1 MSTAQPPH
9 GPAFRPVPARRA
21 RRVRRG
27 ALVLAGAVLGGLVL
41 GACGSDYSYLSHD
54 SSGLYYRLPESW
66 TALSLPED
74 DESSTSVSYLR
85 VLDSASDPS
94 LAHLD
99 QVGDS
104 PVGVVQVLDLS
115 PAQRDTLSLS
125 TLRELAT
132 NGDGDPFDLQEEAGS
147 GLKVLRYR
155 DLEVEGGYKGSRI
168 AFSRT
173 EDDGSTV
180 VTEQLALLAPNSD
193 RIYQV
198 IIHCSETCFS
208 ERKSEIDVVLDS
220 WNVRAS

>member
-1 MSTAQPPH
+1 
-9 GPAFRPVPARRA
+9 VPL
-21 RRVRRG
+21 G
-27 ALVLAGAVLGGLVL
+27 VLATSCALLSGVALS
-41 GACGSDYSYLSHD
+41 ACGNDYSYLSHD
-54 SSGLYYRLPESW
+54 ASGLYYRLPDNW
-66 TALSLPED
+66 AALSVPD
-74 DESSTSVSYLR
+74 DDGAASAVSYLR
-85 VLDSASDPS
+85 VLDSAAEPS
-94 LAHLD
+94 LEHLD
-99 QVGDS
+99 QVGES

-125 TLRELAT
+125 TLRELST
-132 NGDGDPFDLQEEAGS
+132 NGEGDPFDLQEQAGS
-147 GLKVLRYR
+147 GVRVLRYR

-173 EDDGSTV
+173 DDDGAAV

-198 IIHCSETCFS
+198 IIHCSEACFD